1 MVQGRVSELETPE
14 GRKSYGCSY
23 PLQVGHV
30 FQLNPQRRHAVL
42 PWKGERLVL
51 VGYTPGMLQ
60 NLTAPDFERL
70 WTLGFPM
77 PLFDELTG
85 AVVNIN
91 ALSVKAIKSNICGD
105 DDRNCLVE
113 QCTIASESLRD
124 AACQAGLRTTSSTLQ
139 VLSVILQVLY
149 EEKNGSNGRCNR
161 PG

>member
-1 MVQGRVSELETPE
+1 
-14 GRKSYGCSY
+14 
-23 PLQVGHV
+23 
-30 FQLNPQRRHAVL
+30 
-42 PWKGERLVL
+42 
-51 VGYTPGMLQ
+51 MLQ

-91 ALSVKAIKSNICGD
+91 ALSVKAIKSNICVD

-124 AACQAGLRTTSSTLQ
+124 AACQAGLCTTSSTLQ

-149 EEKNGSNGRCNR
+149 EEKNGSNGRCKSSWVRLVKRLVYSVRQDTSNHVFER
-161 PG
+161 LK